1 MSPIREVHNRSIMKK
16 LLVYI
21 ASIVVALV
29 LGGVIGNLCADVSSL
44 QWLNYTLPLHI
55 KAHEWNWYIADVTFG
70 IDSKFNI
77 AQLIL
82 TIIALFTAPKI
93 SSLIGKK

>member
-1 MSPIREVHNRSIMKK
+1 MKK
-16 LLVYI
+16 ALTYI
-21 ASIVVALV
+21 GAVVVALV
-29 LGGVIGNLCADVSSL
+29 LGGVIGNLCDDIASL
-44 QWLNYTLPLHI
+44 HWLNYTLPLHI
-55 KAHEWNWYIADVTFG
+55 LAKEHNLYIADVTFG

-93 SSLIGKK
+93 AALLQKK